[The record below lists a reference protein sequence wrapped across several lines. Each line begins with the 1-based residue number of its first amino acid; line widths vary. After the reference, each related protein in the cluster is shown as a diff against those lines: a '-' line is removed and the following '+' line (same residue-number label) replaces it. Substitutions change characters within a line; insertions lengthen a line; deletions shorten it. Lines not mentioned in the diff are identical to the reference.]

1 MFPQV
6 GNLRSGKRARLG
18 EACCFA
24 RRTTWSRPILISARA
39 DSKLSPCMARPNLF
53 SGD

>member
-1 MFPQV
+1 MFRQHV
-6 GNLRSGKRARLG
+6 NCRATNRIRLG
-18 EACCFA
+18 MVCCFGE
-24 RRTTWSRPILISARA
+24 RTTWSRPISARA